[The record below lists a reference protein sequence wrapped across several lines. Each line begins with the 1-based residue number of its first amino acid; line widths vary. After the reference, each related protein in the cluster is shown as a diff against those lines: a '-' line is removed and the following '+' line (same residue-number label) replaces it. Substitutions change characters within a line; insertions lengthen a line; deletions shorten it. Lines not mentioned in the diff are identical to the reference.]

1 MRTGLL
7 VVGVVVLLG
16 LGGLASGPHGAGSDE
31 APTGAS
37 KTTALRAE
45 AGGMATVGVSVSMER
60 EVIEGHPVTLSYTGA
75 SYVKPYVKILMLP
88 GEYLTV
94 TDRYGKQSTTYG
106 AAVGDRWLT
115 SVDGDTAVL
124 TVHGKLTRV
133 VVNKVARGFTP
144 DERSAQH
151 AVEQS
156 RRDAAITAM
165 RQGGGRTTCGTG
177 ASADAACFK
186 SAHPVAYQNSRAVA
200 LLLIDGMQLC
210 TAFRVGPGN
219 RMLTDHHCLSSTAT
233 VRDTE
238 VWFNDE
244 CTICGGDTTT
254 RPVKVTGDRVLA
266 TDATLDYTLFSVR
279 NFASVQPFGYLSLD
293 VRDPKA
299 GEQLYVPQHAGGD
312 PTVIATGSGRAQGGS
327 CEIAA
332 PVANGYG
339 KGTDV
344 SYYCDTS
351 GGSSGSPVISWNSDK
366 VVALHHFGGCPDSGV
381 RIDLIYPKI
390 RSLL

>member
-1 MRTGLL
+1 MRTGL
-7 VVGVVVLLG
+7 VIVGVVVLLG
-16 LGGLASGPHGAGSDE
+16 LGGLASGRNTGSGALS
-31 APTGAS
+31 GAE

-45 AGGMATVGVSVSMER
+45 AGGMATVGVSLSMER
-60 EVIEGHPVTLSYTGA
+60 EVTEGHPLTLTYTGA
-75 SYVKPYVKILMLP
+75 SYVKPHVRILLLP

-94 TDRYGKQSTTYG
+94 TDRLGKQATTYG
-106 AAVGDRWLT
+106 AMVGERWLT

-124 TVHGKLTRV
+124 TVHGKLTHLV
-133 VVNKVARGFTP
+133 VDKVARGFTP
-144 DERSAQH
+144 DERDAQRT
-151 AVEQS
+151 VEQS

-165 RQGGGRTTCGTG
+165 RQAGAETACGTG

-186 SAHPVAYQNSRAVA
+186 GSHPVAYQNSRAVA

-210 TAFRVGPGN
+210 TAFRVGPNN
-219 RMLTDHHCLSSTAT
+219 RMLTAHHCLSETST

-238 VWFNDE
+238 IWFNDE
-244 CTICGGDTTT
+244 CAVCGGGTTT
-254 RPVKVTGDRVLA
+254 KPVKVSGDEVLA

-279 NFASVQPFGYLSLD
+279 NFPLVRPFGYLSLD
-293 VRDPKA
+293 VRDPGP
-299 GEQLYVPQHAGGD
+299 GEQLYIPQHRSGD

-327 CEIAA
+327 CEIASA
-332 PVANGYG
+332 AANGYA
-339 KGTDV
+339 KGTDT

-351 GGSSGSPVISWNSDK
+351 GGSSGSPVISWDSNK

-381 RIDLIYPKI
+381 RIDRIYPKI